1 MRYRKGKV
9 EELDLPAM
17 GIEKDPISNLLQR
30 PILTVLDQ
38 DRGDIIS
45 CSQSPSSWA
54 EEGAIDADDAHLS
67 LAYLQFRTPGPLTQ
81 LRY

>member
-1 MRYRKGKV
+1 MCYRKGKA

-17 GIEKDPISNLLQR
+17 AIEKDPISNLLQR
-30 PILTVLDQ
+30 PILTVLDL
-38 DRGDIIS
+38 DRGEIV
-45 CSQSPSSWA
+45 CRSQSLSSWT

-67 LAYLQFRTPGPLTQ
+67 LAYLQSRTPLTQ